1 MKDIMVD
8 LETLGTGANSAIIS
22 IGACYF
28 DEYGIGK
35 TFYMP
40 IDPRD
45 SVQQG
50 LEIDVDT
57 VIWWM
62 QQSDQARNVFVN
74 TDRAFSLET
83 ALREFSEF
91 CQNDARV
98 WGNGAA
104 FDNVILGNAYKALN
118 KEQPWKFWN
127 DRCYRTMKATYKDVT
142 YTRSGTH
149 HNAVEDAITQASHM
163 ISICQKYGIVLS

>member
-1 MKDIMVD
+1 MPQADGRDIDLERISKMKDIMVD

-50 LEIDVDT
+50 LEIDVDHDLDLPK
-57 VIWWM
+57 VRH
-62 QQSDQARNVFVN
+62 SF
-74 TDRAFSLET
+74 
-83 ALREFSEF
+83 
-91 CQNDARV
+91 
-98 WGNGAA
+98 
-104 FDNVILGNAYKALN
+104 ILGGS
-118 KEQPWKFWN
+118 E
-127 DRCYRTMKATYKDVT
+127 
-142 YTRSGTH
+142 
-149 HNAVEDAITQASHM
+149 
-163 ISICQKYGIVLS
+163 